1 MYTNVSSPIMII
13 SGDAAKKA
21 FHEPKKIVVDR
32 EKAIKKARK
41 DLKKAGL
48 VI

>member
-1 MYTNVSSPIMII
+1 MFSNNSSPIMII
-13 SGDAAKKA
+13 SGEAAKKA
-21 FHEPKKIVVDR
+21 FHEPKKLTVDR

-48 VI
+48 II